1 MEQRALV
8 VTRVQ
13 DPVKFASTLG
23 RLSGVNELDAQLW
36 VTFMYLVE
44 PVVLLRIRL
53 LEPFE
58 SLESRSTVGR
68 GIRRVRKDCFNT
80 RPTFKKENGLRKST
94 GPERRESAGITL
106 LFQHDKHKKK
116 IKKRPAEQRDPM
128 ESLLRRITKLKT
140 SLQLSG
146 HGVEKCCLDK
156 QLLGDEAPAL
166 WHLVG
171 HPPQATHLDRTI

>member
-1 MEQRALV
+1 MHNYESPSCTLWNLSFFWEFVFLNHSNRSNRDRRSDEV
-8 VTRVQ
+8 SEESERIV
-13 DPVKFASTLG
+13 STLDRHSKKKMAWG
-23 RLSGVNELDAQLW
+23 NRQDQSGGNQQALH
-36 VTFMYLVE
+36 F
-44 PVVLLRIRL
+44 
-53 LEPFE
+53 
-58 SLESRSTVGR
+58 
-68 GIRRVRKDCFNT
+68 CFNMT
-80 RPTFKKENGLRKST
+80 NT
-94 GPERRESAGITL
+94 
-106 LFQHDKHKKK
+106 KKK